1 LGILYSLPQEAGEMK
16 YRAIALAMA
25 LGFSATPVFAADYTQ
40 PTVEGGT
47 QCLRAFRSPMLD
59 LPVAEM
65 NAEVNNKYEHAL
77 EVSEQRSVIY
87 NQSQL
92 FTWANEAKVSCAKA
106 VGFLKS
112 SEINDEQISQCD
124 CFYSRM
130 RLLMR

>member
-1 LGILYSLPQEAGEMK
+1 MK
-16 YRAIALAMA
+16 YSAIVLAAVIGFGA
-25 LGFSATPVFAADYTQ
+25 LGALPVLAADFTQ
-40 PTVEGGT
+40 PNVEGGG

-59 LPVAEM
+59 LPSDQIVS
-65 NAEVNNKYEHAL
+65 EVGGKYEHAL
-77 EVSEQRSVIY
+77 EVSERRSVAY

-112 SEINDEQISQCD
+112 GEVNGEQVSQCD

>member
-1 LGILYSLPQEAGEMK
+1 MK
-16 YRAIALAMA
+16 IRAILLAAALGLSAMPAMA
-25 LGFSATPVFAADYTQ
+25 ADFTQ
-40 PTVEGGT
+40 PTVEGGG

-59 LPVAEM
+59 LPGDQLAS
-65 NAEVNNKYEHAL
+65 EVGGKYEHAL
-77 EVSEQRSVIY
+77 EVSERRAVIY

-112 SEINDEQISQCD
+112 GEVNEEQVSQCD

-130 RLLMR
+130 RVLMR

>member
-1 LGILYSLPQEAGEMK
+1 MK
-16 YRAIALAMA
+16 YRAMLLAAVIGLGASPAMA
-25 LGFSATPVFAADYTQ
+25 ADFTQ
-40 PTVEGGT
+40 PTVEGGG

-59 LPVAEM
+59 LPEDQIVS
-65 NAEVNNKYEHAL
+65 EVGGKYEHAL
-77 EVSEQRSVIY
+77 EVSERRSVVY

-92 FTWANEAKVSCAKA
+92 FTWASEAKVSCAKA

-112 SEINDEQISQCD
+112 GEVNEEQVSQCD